1 MTCEQAEGQEEI
13 GELGLV
19 QVLRRATKSSTSAA
33 KGMAAIAL
41 VCALTEASTVAAP
54 SSTMSSAIAATIAV
68 RVASASLSTP
78 YGPGVDPAAASAENS
93 ASERAA
99 ADRAKATQIS
109 AQLQAEGLLLAKLA
123 ERADAESVKSQQ
135 LDRQLRATQSASAT
149 ASKHVRITRAL
160 LVEQA
165 VAAYTEGGAISY
177 TPGTVMGTSLAV
189 AATYAELFARDQR
202 VVMAEYQTAIERDR
216 VIFSDLLHQ
225 RASVRA
231 AARQLAMDST
241 AASAQQT
248 DLGRTLAGVKGDLA
262 EAVAEVETQQVAM
275 QAAQERAYLA
285 SIDQLPSQRAAA
297 SLVRT
302 GSRASTADGAAPGH
316 RAGRTADSRESAGAV
331 QTTAEGLAS
340 RATGPATTP
349 ATSSAPAATSAPTT
363 AASTAPSGLPTVGSA
378 STSGPAQPVQSPPSS
393 SASSITAS
401 SLSSTTDMAVTST
414 TLSPATTTTDVPA
427 PSTTASSATST
438 TALPAS
444 STTTSPLSSTSAS
457 STTVPPDSS
466 SGAQPTGST
475 AALLLTSVTS
485 ALDVPPSTT
494 ASPSTTVFSLAS
506 STSTSAAAV
515 TTPLSTQVTSKSWA
529 STTAAALGT
538 SPGDVGSGTAVTT
551 LAPTTSTT
559 TATEAPVPNIEAP
572 GAQTALAFAESQIG
586 KPYQWGGAGP
596 ARYDC
601 SGLTMV
607 AWEKAGV
614 SMPHSAQD
622 QYDLT
627 TRIPISAL
635 LPGDLVFFGTPTDVY
650 HVGLYLGGGSMVDAP
665 ETGQD
670 VGIQPIYE
678 LNLLGG
684 GRIR

>member
-1 MTCEQAEGQEEI
+1 M
-13 GELGLV
+13 L
-19 QVLRRATKSSTSAA
+19 VLRRATKSSTSAA

-54 SSTMSSAIAATIAV
+54 SSTMSTAVAATTAV
-68 RVASASLSTP
+68 RVAAPSLLNTS
-78 YGPGVDPAAASAENS
+78 YGPAVDPAAASAETM

-99 ADRAKATQIS
+99 ADRAKAALIS

-149 ASKHVRITRAL
+149 ASNHVRSSRAL

-165 VAAYTEGGAISY
+165 VAAYTEGGAFSY
-177 TPGTVMGTSLAV
+177 TPGTVRGTGLAV

-202 VVMAEYQTAIERDR
+202 VVMNEYEAAIARDR

-231 AARQLAMDST
+231 AARQLAMDRT

-248 DLGRTLAGVKGDLA
+248 ALGRTLAGVRGDLA
-262 EAVAEVETQQVAM
+262 EAVAEAETQQEAL
-275 QAAQERAYLA
+275 QAAQEKAYLA
-285 SIDQLPSQRAAA
+285 SIDQLPAQRAAA
-297 SLVRT
+297 SLVST
-302 GSRASTADGAAPGH
+302 GSRASTADGAAPGE
-316 RAGRTADSRESAGAV
+316 RAGRIADGRESTGAV
-331 QTTAEGLAS
+331 RTTAEGMAS
-340 RATGPATTP
+340 RPTELATAAATSSRPPATTAP
-349 ATSSAPAATSAPTT
+349 STAASAVPGALPTFGSAPTR
-363 AASTAPSGLPTVGSA
+363 
-378 STSGPAQPVQSPPSS
+378 GPAQVVPSSPSS
-393 SASSITAS
+393 SASPTTATTP
-401 SLSSTTDMAVTST
+401 SSTTDRPVTST
-414 TLSPATTTTDVPA
+414 TLSPPTTATYATA

-444 STTTSPLSSTSAS
+444 STTAAPLSAASAS
-457 STTVPPDSS
+457 STTALPDSS
-466 SGAQPTGST
+466 SAAQPISST
-475 AALLLTSVTS
+475 AAPLLTSVTS
-485 ALDVPPSTT
+485 ASDMSASTTSSPSTAGPPSTT
-494 ASPSTTVFSLAS
+494 GPPSTSGSSLGS
-506 STSTSAAAV
+506 GTTTPAAAV
-515 TTPLSTQVTSKSWA
+515 TTTVSTEVTSRSLG
-529 STTAAALGT
+529 STTTAAPGT
-538 SPGDVGSGTAVTT
+538 GRGDVGSGTGVTT
-551 LAPTTSTT
+551 LAPTPSTT
-559 TATEAPVPNIEAP
+559 TAPVAPVPNTEAP

-650 HVGLYLGGGSMVDAP
+650 HVGIYVGGGSMVDAP